1 MTLCSTIANVLSHMP
16 PLVELQV
23 PCCSTPSPHNRQSHE
38 SALSPLYSPLQQAF
52 SAPPGEL
59 WEEQSPSLASHNMR
73 CFEPTL
79 QLPLLQPFRW
89 PAGNTYF
96 PQLTRPNRFLP
107 CSFSIKIGFNKW
119 DDILKVQPEEHKIK
133 KKSTKTAEYC
143 WKLKPRF
150 ILTKHLINPVKYQSL
165 ETKLTPL
172 DLLIGLPVNG
182 FKAPCGPSPSFCAS
196 YFNRIFSYI
205 SLSLFLSLSKCLLV
219 TKDREDIARV
229 EALARK
235 AIPATI
241 FYEMQNMRVGRFF
254 WDRLEGAGTSHW
266 ARGHLNHRHFWRTS
280 RGVELQKEQLL
291 KSGISDNSHLTSW
304 SMAFNGFATNFCLSW
319 RLAMSWFSGLAS
331 TDFVNSSTSTWARNI
346 LMHGN
351 HENMILN
358 VN

>member
-1 MTLCSTIANVLSHMP
+1 
-16 PLVELQV
+16 
-23 PCCSTPSPHNRQSHE
+23 
-38 SALSPLYSPLQQAF
+38 
-52 SAPPGEL
+52 
-59 WEEQSPSLASHNMR
+59 MR